1 MDEKLSETLANFTDK
16 VCAIKMPS
24 LYEDLVLNK
33 LKFSL
38 NEELKFI
45 NRITFNTLKL
55 MNFWVK
61 VVHAYL
67 PN

>member
-45 NRITFNTLKL
+45 NWITFNTLKL
-55 MNFWVK
+55 MNFWVN
-61 VVHAYL
+61 VVHG
-67 PN
+67 

>member
-1 MDEKLSETLANFTDK
+1 MDEKLSETLANFTDT

-45 NRITFNTLKL
+45 N
-55 MNFWVK
+55 
-61 VVHAYL
+61 
-67 PN
+67 